1 MSEFNVKTLFTTVK
15 LTNGEV
21 GVQLPGLSE
30 RHFKL
35 DIPVA
40 EFCLIM
46 AYHQTGCPPAR
57 TRIADFAKFAAAC
70 AAIGAAHLPLLVTDD
85 AELVFLRALAP
96 RTFLR
101 RESETMVRKLYQKNE
116 SVYTSGYTSGYASG
130 TEAPLVVTPLA
141 GCDDP
146 PADTASGATSPLAGC
161 DDPPADAPHASPA
174 KVDVPAQYQLL
185 MGTGP
190 DALSPARI
198 EEMTKLIGNYRIG
211 ELLTQLPERVVPM
224 GDGELEREYPY
235 PVVGAPVKFGAAV
248 YPSYKSASCAIAEL
262 QAVLPNFPWAA
273 RSCLQ
278 FVLAGGGP
286 LKHLRVD
293 SDRFAD
299 SDYDF
304 FLLADTD
311 EQARAAI
318 ADFHRWVAAHSGGH
332 FMAWRSAHAVT
343 YTTADTVYQVVL
355 RLNPSVERVL
365 INFDLDFCCV
375 AFDGKRLWTIPR
387 GLAALSSGLHVCDPA
402 RQSTTFN
409 RRVSKYSRRNYRFAV
424 PGLTHET
431 HQRLHTSIGKTPGIA
446 AVAAYD
452 DLCRSAVEKM
462 MRSLCKRGCGRND
475 SDYAP
480 APNMIGPDRTPEGLC
495 RYVREQAELVC
506 TGALPHIEVFT
517 SALAALLDAPAG
529 GGLASSAAAR
539 AAGDADFAYV
549 PAGAPPTPIS
559 FLRRLGHGQLSGS
572 IHPVTMSSWFPDESE
587 E

>member
-1 MSEFNVKTLFTTVK
+1 M
-15 LTNGEV
+15 
-21 GVQLPGLSE
+21 QLPGLSE

-35 DIPVA
+35 DIAIA

-46 AYHQTGCPPAR
+46 TYHQTGRAPAR

-85 AELVFLRALAP
+85 AELVFLRSLTP

-101 RESETMVRKLYQKNE
+101 RETETMVRKLYQKTE
-116 SVYTSGYTSGYASG
+116 S
-130 TEAPLVVTPLA
+130 A

-146 PADTASGATSPLAGC
+146 PADPADGC
-161 DDPPADAPHASPA
+161 DDPPADAPLAAAPVVA
-174 KVDVPAQYQLL
+174 VPAQYHLL
-185 MGTGP
+185 MGIGP
-190 DALSPARI
+190 DALSAARI
-198 EEMTKLIGNYRIG
+198 EEMTKLIGKYQTG
-211 ELLTQLPERVVPM
+211 ELLTQLPERVPLM
-224 GDGELEREYPY
+224 SDGELEREYPY
-235 PVVGAPVKFGAAV
+235 PVVGAPGRFDPAA

-262 QAVLPNFPWAA
+262 QAALPNFPWAA
-273 RSCLQ
+273 SSATDSSATDSSASTQ

-318 ADFHRWVAAHSGGH
+318 ADVHRWVAAHTGGH

-355 RLNPSVERVL
+355 RLNPSIERVL

-387 GLAALSSGLHVCDPA
+387 GLAALSSGIHVCDPA
-402 RQSTTFN
+402 RQSTTFD
-409 RRVSKYSRRNYRFAV
+409 RRVAKYSRRNYRFAV
-424 PGLTHET
+424 PGLTHEA
-431 HQRLHTSIGKTPGIA
+431 HQRLHASISKTPGIA
-446 AVAAYD
+446 AAAIYD
-452 DLCRSAVEKM
+452 DLARSAVEKM
-462 MRSLCKRGCGRND
+462 LRYLSKRRGGHS

-480 APNMIGPDRTPEGLC
+480 PLHMIGPNRTFQGLC
-495 RYVREQAELVC
+495 QYVREQAELVC
-506 TGALPHIEVFT
+506 AGAHPHIEVFT

-539 AAGDADFAYV
+539 AAGDPDFAYV
-549 PAGAPPTPIS
+549 PAGAPATPIR